1 MCGRFV
7 SARKRLELLEE
18 FSIERDRATDGP
30 DSEPDPD
37 YNVAPTKRVFA
48 VVERR
53 GEDDEP
59 PARELR
65 VLRWGLVPFWAKDSS
80 GGGRLINAR
89 AETVAVKPAF
99 RRAFAKRRCI
109 LPADGYYEWMPLT
122 DQGKQRKQPYFIY
135 RRDGGALAFAG
146 VYELWR
152 DEALPEDHERAWLW
166 TAAIITT
173 QATDDVGQI
182 HDRMPMVIAPDHW
195 ADWLNPDNSEPG
207 QLQATML
214 PAMAGGLTSHPV
226 STAVNYVR
234 NNGPE
239 LIAPVPADGG
249 GSGGFRR
256 REAATRRVVL
266 SPRHAARAQ
275 PSLGCVFAR
284 GREARTPVETTVA
297 RKRLEEMR
305 DDLDRSIS
313 ILQGERPAP
322 LAGAGY
328 PHRPGRRGL
337 QPVRDRPHRG
347 GPAFGPR
354 PAGRGTGRAGPRRL
368 QQLRALRRLRGR
380 RCRRPGSRPGR
391 GGWLCQLPGQFA
403 PSPPLA
409 CHPPLARRLRGL
421 RADISSCAPMS
432 SSGLAAG
439 FGPDH

>member
-18 FSIERDRATDGP
+18 FSIERDRAADGP

-48 VVERR
+48 VMERR

-65 VLRWGLVPFWAKDSS
+65 VLRWGLVPFWAKEAS

-109 LPADGYYEWMPLT
+109 LPADGYYEWMSRT
-122 DQGKQRKQPYFIY
+122 EQGKQRKQPYFIY
-135 RRDGGALAFAG
+135 REDGGALAFAG

-152 DEALPEDHERAWLW
+152 DETLPTDHERAWLW

-239 LIAPVPADGG
+239 LIAPIPADGDG
-249 GSGGFRR
+249 PRGSA
-256 REAATRRVVL
+256 E
-266 SPRHAARAQ
+266 Q
-275 PSLGCVFAR
+275 
-284 GREARTPVETTVA
+284 
-297 RKRLEEMR
+297 
-305 DDLDRSIS
+305 
-313 ILQGERPAP
+313 ERP
-322 LAGAGY
+322 
-328 PHRPGRRGL
+328 PGEL
-337 QPVRDRPHRG
+337 
-347 GPAFGPR
+347 F
-354 PAGRGTGRAGPRRL
+354 
-368 QQLRALRRLRGR
+368 
-380 RCRRPGSRPGR
+380 
-391 GGWLCQLPGQFA
+391 
-403 PSPPLA
+403 
-409 CHPPLARRLRGL
+409 
-421 RADISSCAPMS
+421 
-432 SSGLAAG
+432 
-439 FGPDH
+439 